1 MSLVEQMQTACA
13 ITLGATGALLAAPE
27 GQWHA
32 QGPAVHV
39 VSTVGSGDAFL
50 GGLAIALD
58 NGKDLPDALCDAVA
72 AGTANALSA
81 GGGYFDLD
89 EFEEIRK
96 QVQIQAW

>member
-1 MSLVEQMQTACA
+1 
-13 ITLGATGALLAAPE
+13 
-27 GQWHA
+27 
-32 QGPAVHV
+32 
-39 VSTVGSGDAFL
+39 
-50 GGLAIALD
+50 LD

-81 GGGYFDLD
+81 GGGYFALD

>member
-1 MSLVEQMQTACA
+1 M
-13 ITLGATGALLAAPE
+13 ITLGARGAIMSAYDGGWYAQAPSV
-27 GQWHA
+27 Q
-32 QGPAVHV
+32 V
-39 VSTVGSGDAFL
+39 VSSVGSGDAFL

-81 GGGYFDLD
+81 GGGKFALE